1 MFLTI
6 PMKCVTTASFRSE
19 AQSAKENEI
28 FSWETEYAKKDIVLH
43 KLFLIGFIIKRFIIK

>member
-19 AQSAKENEI
+19 TEGTEADEI
-28 FSWETEYAKKDIVLH
+28 FSWETEYAKKDIVLY
-43 KLFLIGFIIKRFIIK
+43 KLFLIGFMIKRFITK